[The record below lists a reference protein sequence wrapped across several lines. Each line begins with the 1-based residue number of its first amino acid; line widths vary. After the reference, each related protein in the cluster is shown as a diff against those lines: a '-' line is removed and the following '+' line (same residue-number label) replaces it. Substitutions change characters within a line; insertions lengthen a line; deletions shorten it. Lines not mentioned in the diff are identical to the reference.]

1 ANAAPTTGITRLN
14 ITTPGRPNATQ
25 QTGIASGNITL
36 VEESNDFVGL
46 TNESSVFNASN
57 ETYNLNSINTTTS
70 DQYPA
75 LTLGITGLNTT
86 TPGRPNATQ
95 QTGNLTVV
103 EGSND
108 FVGLTNQS
116 SLISAS
122 NETNIPGLAETSDL
136 SSANAPYQNSS
147 PTTGLTG
154 ENVILVEG
162 SNDERVIRPTHENS
176 LRRSSRQL
184 LQHKYNKIG
193 DLARMNMGNITYK
206 CYSVRV
212 KGKNKVQINK
222 GCVAMRPEQNACALL
237 ADKYGAEALEG
248 CQVCLEGKCNRSYG
262 NALRYS
268 AKIWTLTMSIGW
280 LIGAVMNCLFSNS
293 CTPA

>member
-1 ANAAPTTGITRLN
+1 M
-14 ITTPGRPNATQ
+14 
-25 QTGIASGNITL
+25 
-36 VEESNDFVGL
+36 
-46 TNESSVFNASN
+46 
-57 ETYNLNSINTTTS
+57 
-70 DQYPA
+70 
-75 LTLGITGLNTT
+75 
-86 TPGRPNATQ
+86 
-95 QTGNLTVV
+95 
-103 EGSND
+103 
-108 FVGLTNQS
+108 
-116 SLISAS
+116 
-122 NETNIPGLAETSDL
+122 
-136 SSANAPYQNSS
+136 
-147 PTTGLTG
+147 
-154 ENVILVEG
+154 
-162 SNDERVIRPTHENS
+162 
-176 LRRSSRQL
+176 
-184 LQHKYNKIG
+184 K
-193 DLARMNMGNITYK
+193 MGNITYK